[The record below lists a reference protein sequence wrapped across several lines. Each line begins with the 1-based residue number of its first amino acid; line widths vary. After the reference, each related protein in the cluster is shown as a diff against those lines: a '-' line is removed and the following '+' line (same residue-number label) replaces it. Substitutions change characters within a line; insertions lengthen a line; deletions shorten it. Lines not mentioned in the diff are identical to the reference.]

1 MRRRAVLSTAATI
14 GMAGCASR
22 LSGLLGSDPDRNQ
35 ERTPAESTLPPRSET
50 ATSTDQPATGPQPEF
65 EVTTLQMPDSIRP
78 YQPFHVT
85 VGVRNRS
92 DVTGLFWT
100 QLVVL
105 DNTGVADTRTLSVSV
120 DANSVAFTELGPFVF
135 RSYGLREIRTVDGG
149 GMGRIKVAPVEYDFG
164 VTHIGS
170 RFEITIDRTAIEST
184 VTAGETTY
192 GAADGWRFLFAEI
205 TIKNVFDSPPP
216 PLDSFGILAGET
228 VIPGAGQLTRL
239 AEDSSL
245 DQGRI
250 DHAGQP
256 YVGTTT
262 TTLTADT
269 TTSGWAVFEVPAATA
284 TTAAVGYSRRPNV
297 AYIIRWIAPESA

>member
-22 LSGLLGSDPDRNQ
+22 LSGLLGGETDQNQ
-35 ERTPAESTLPPRSET
+35 ERTSAESTLPPRSET
-50 ATSTDQPATGPQPEF
+50 TTPTDQPTTGPQPEF

-85 VGVRNRS
+85 VGVRNRG

-100 QLVVL
+100 QFVVL

-120 DANSVAFTELGPFVF
+120 DANSTAFTELGPFEF
-135 RSYGLREIRTVDGG
+135 RSYGLREMRTVDGG
-149 GMGRIKVAPVEYDFG
+149 GMGRIEVAPVVYDFG

-192 GAADGWRFLFAEI
+192 TAADGWRFLFAEI
-205 TIKNVFDSPPP
+205 TIKSVFDSTPP
-216 PLDSFGILAGET
+216 PLDAFGILADET
-228 VIPGAGQLTRL
+228 VIPGARQLTRL
-239 AEDSSL
+239 VEESSL
-245 DQGRI
+245 DQARI

-262 TTLTADT
+262 TTLTAEE
-269 TTSGWAVFEVPAATA
+269 TTSGWAVFEVPAVTA
-284 TTAAVGYSRRPNV
+284 TSAAVGYNRRPNV
-297 AYIIRWIAPESA
+297 AYIIRWTAPESA